1 MQNLPVPI
9 QSSLPAQAE
18 SRLPDLTGTRALRH
32 YHHARPSNRRRILVP
47 FSINLDGGWRQ
58 KGRVTVINSKA
69 PKLRARP
76 GEFVELNGELLK
88 KYQDKLWEVIYCFRV
103 KGDHNWLYCLAA
115 RKSVIQDDGKDE
127 IGKALDSLGCGKGT
141 PRVVYGRGWGKGTRR
156 FVDVQFGDG
165 MAAHIY
171 FADIPCHGDSIILM
185 NQQMVSKNVKLVNSG
200 AGEIQSFFSKKTIH
214 KNKQI

>member
-103 KGDHNWLYCLAA
+103 KGDHNWRYCLSV

-127 IGKALDSLGCGKGT
+127 IGKALDSLGCGSKT
-141 PRVVYGRGWGKGTRR
+141 PRVIYG
-156 FVDVQFGDG
+156 QFMDD
-165 MAAHIY
+165 MAAFNF
-171 FADIPCHGDSIILM
+171 FADIPHHGDSIVLT
-185 NQQMVSKNVKLVNSG
+185 NQQMLSGNVKVVSSGTVNSN
-200 AGEIQSFFSKKTIH
+200 AVVVR
-214 KNKQI
+214 